1 MPCGAGGDAS
11 GFDQKLELG
20 ETWDSVFIGFSR
32 ERQRQGRIESLG
44 MASSN
49 DSGGLWAARSGVCL
63 PISLSALL
71 SPYLSNL
78 TPVSVRLSLM
88 VSHRKWK
95 PKCL

>member
-1 MPCGAGGDAS
+1 MPRRARGDAS

-32 ERQRQGRIESLG
+32 ERQRQGRLDSLG
-44 MASSN
+44 LASLS

-63 PISLSALL
+63 PISLSALS
-71 SPYLSNL
+71 SPCLSNL

-88 VSHRKWK
+88 VSHHKWK
-95 PKCL
+95 PNCL